1 MAKLKLALL
10 LFIALA
16 WGPALSGCSDSEGGA
31 TPARAQRPGEG
42 SEARPDQAPVPIAVS
57 PAITGAIA
65 ATYSATATLQPNA
78 QADVL
83 ARVSGLVEAIE
94 REAGDRIE
102 REGALL
108 QIDND
113 AYRVRVQQAEAR
125 TANLR
130 ARFERMNGMAA
141 KDLVSAEE
149 FDTARSELATAE
161 ADEELARLDLGYT
174 TVRAP
179 FRGRIVARLV
189 DPGQNV
195 SVGTPL
201 FRIADLD
208 PLLAEVHVPSK
219 EFRALETD
227 QPVTLIL
234 DSDRTR
240 LQGRIKLV
248 SPIIDPASGT
258 IKVTVEIRAVPENVR
273 PGDFAEVRIVTEQ
286 RTDRTLVPRVAV
298 ITDKGENVVFVEMGG
313 RAERRTVATGFSDEQ
328 HFEIISG
335 VQPGELVVVKGQRS
349 LRHGQAVR
357 VLEDAPD
364 GGTAVVGAGAR

>member
-1 MAKLKLALL
+1 MAKRMLALFL
-10 LFIALA
+10 LSALA
-16 WGPALSGCSDSEGGA
+16 WGPALTGCSDSEGGA

-42 SEARPDQAPVPIAVS
+42 TEGRADQAPVPIAVS
-57 PAITGAIA
+57 PARLGAIA

-83 ARVSGLVEAIE
+83 ARVSGLVEQID

-102 REGALL
+102 RDGVLL

-130 ARFERMNGMAA
+130 SRFDRMNGMAA

-149 FDTARSELATAE
+149 FDAARSELASAE
-161 ADEELARLDLGYT
+161 ADEELARLELGYT

-179 FRGRIVARLV
+179 FGGRIVARLV
-189 DPGQNV
+189 DRGQNV
-195 SVGTPL
+195 SMGTPL

-219 EFRALETD
+219 EFRSLETD
-227 QPVTLIL
+227 LPVTLVL

-240 LQGRIKLV
+240 LSGRIKLV

-258 IKVTVEIRAVPENVR
+258 IKVTVEIPQAPDNVR
-273 PGDFAEVRIVTEQ
+273 PGDFAEVQIVTEQ
-286 RTDRTLVPRVAV
+286 RTGRTLVPRVAV
-298 ITDKGENVVFVEMGG
+298 ITDKGESVVFVAIDG
-313 RAERRTVATGFSDEQ
+313 RAERRTVTTGFSDED
-328 HFEIISG
+328 HFEIVSG
-335 VQPGELVVVKGQRS
+335 VESGENVVVKGQRS
-349 LRHGQAVR
+349 LRHGQPVR
-357 VLEDAPD
+357 VLGDAPD
-364 GGTAVVGAGAR
+364 APAAVAGAEAR

>member
-1 MAKLKLALL
+1 MAARPLALL
-10 LFIALA
+10 LLSALA
-16 WGPALSGCSDSEGGA
+16 WGPTLTGCSDSEGGA

-42 SEARPDQAPVPIAVS
+42 AEGRADQAPVPVAVS
-57 PAITGAIA
+57 PAILGSIA
-65 ATYSATATLQPNA
+65 STYSATATLQPNA

-83 ARVSGLVEAIE
+83 ARVSGLVEKIE

-102 REGALL
+102 RNGVLL

-130 ARFERMNGMAA
+130 SRFDRMDGMAA

-149 FDTARSELATAE
+149 FDAARSELASAQAE
-161 ADEELARLDLGYT
+161 EELARLELGYT
-174 TVRAP
+174 AVRAP
-179 FRGRIVARLV
+179 FGGRIVARLV

-201 FRIADLD
+201 FRVADLD

-227 QPVTLIL
+227 LPVTLLL
-234 DSDRTR
+234 DSDQTR
-240 LQGRIKLV
+240 LNGRIKLV
-248 SPIIDPASGT
+248 SPVIDPASGT
-258 IKVTVEIRAVPENVR
+258 IKVTVEIRDAPANVR

-286 RTDRTLVPRVAV
+286 RVDRTLVPRVAV
-298 ITDKGENVVFVEMGG
+298 ITDKGETVVFVEIGG
-313 RAERRTVATGFSDEQ
+313 RAERRTVATGFSDEA

-349 LRHGQAVR
+349 LRHGQSVR
-357 VLEDAPD
+357 VLEDASGD
-364 GGTAVVGAGAR
+364 SNAVVGIRSR